1 MTADKWTLGV
11 DLGGTKVE
19 VALVDA
25 HGHIV
30 ERLKQPTQ
38 VEGGPEGVA
47 AEIAQMV
54 RRLTDKG
61 GAAPLGVGVGV
72 PGQVEA
78 ASGVVRF
85 APNLRWRDVPLK
97 EKLHQA
103 LNLPVVVTNDV
114 RAATWGEW
122 LHGAGQG
129 VSDLICLFVG
139 TGIGGGVVSGGRLLS
154 GCSNTAGELGH
165 TTVLLGGP
173 NRQIRARFPP
183 HLSRRGSCRECRAPA
198 MRGRAAQSWKVLG
211 TRNQRS
217 DQASAPVQSRAGC
230 ACGFG
235 RRGFYNRD

>member
-61 GAAPLGVGVGV
+61 GSAPLGVGVGV

-85 APNLRWRDVPLK
+85 APNLRWHDVPLQD
-97 EKLHQA
+97 KLHQA
-103 LNLPVVVTNDV
+103 LNLPVVGS
-114 RAATWGEW
+114 RQ
-122 LHGAGQG
+122 QG
-129 VSDLICLFVG
+129 
-139 TGIGGGVVSGGRLLS
+139 
-154 GCSNTAGELGH
+154 
-165 TTVLLGGP
+165 
-173 NRQIRARFPP
+173 
-183 HLSRRGSCRECRAPA
+183 
-198 MRGRAAQSWKVLG
+198 
-211 TRNQRS
+211 
-217 DQASAPVQSRAGC
+217 
-230 ACGFG
+230 
-235 RRGFYNRD
+235 